1 MSWVDIYDRTSTY
14 GFSAETWQRAKD
26 AAKSVLIANLRNPGV
41 VVTTYGDLVDRLRS
55 IVDFGTPR
63 NAVFHCL
70 LGQISDD
77 EEEQGRGLLSALV
90 VHSEDSRPGVGF
102 FEGAEN
108 WGRDVS
114 DPDRCWT
121 QEIEK
126 LSAVW
131 NQKR

>member
-1 MSWVDIYDRTSTY
+1 VAVSWIDIYDRTSSY
-14 GFSAETWQRAKD
+14 GFDAETWARAKEM
-26 AAKSVLIANLRNPGV
+26 AKECLIGNLRNRGLI
-41 VVTTYGDLVDRLRS
+41 VTTYGDLVDRLRP
-55 IVDFGTPR
+55 IIDFGTPR

-90 VHSEDSRPGVGF
+90 VHSQDGRPGVGF
-102 FEGAEN
+102 YDGAAN
-108 WGRDVS
+108 WGRDVT
-114 DPDRCWT
+114 DRDRCWT

-131 NQKR
+131 R